1 MATDNEP
8 PVASVSNHSVAESS
22 SAGSLGSLF
31 GPATPQDETQVRR
44 RNINPPSGIQG
55 QVNTYFLGICINKTV
70 ILTFYLADC
79 IYNFCG
85 AFCLKPEVV

>member
-55 QVNTYFLGICINKTV
+55 QVNTYFLRICIKKTV
-70 ILTFYLADC
+70 ILTRTPKK
-79 IYNFCG
+79 
-85 AFCLKPEVV
+85 CL